1 MTKRWSAKAKMLI
14 FLSVLLANLFVIL
27 IYPEPP
33 AVLAAVPGGA
43 DPLPQEKG
51 IAEPEQW
58 QRIEDYWYEL
68 EREMRDYLPSW
79 NMHDI
84 WRREEGQPFP
94 GLGELFAGLMRYLL
108 KEVMVNVQL
117 MGQLLFLA
125 VAASLLK
132 SLQGAFGS
140 QEVARLTELVL
151 FFVLLGI
158 ALGSFS
164 LALAIGREAV
174 DTMVNIM
181 LALLPVLITLMAS
194 LGHVASAALF
204 HPLIIV
210 SVNLIANL
218 VRNVFLPLIFF
229 ATILYLLDHFS
240 PEFRINRLAS
250 FLKDISIWGIGLM
263 LTIFVGI
270 TGVQGI
276 AAGVGDAV
284 SLRTAKFMTGTFV
297 PVVGKSMADAVETV
311 LGYSLLLKNSAT
323 FIGLI
328 ILALAVIFPLLK
340 ILALVIV
347 FKFSGALIQPLGESS
362 LAAALDTMGSCLTL
376 VFAAVATVGFAF
388 FIGITIIIAISNGIV
403 MLR

>member
-1 MTKRWSAKAKMLI
+1 MK
-14 FLSVLLANLFVIL
+14 
-27 IYPEPP
+27 
-33 AVLAAVPGGA
+33 
-43 DPLPQEKG
+43 
-51 IAEPEQW
+51 
-58 QRIEDYWYEL
+58 
-68 EREMRDYLPSW
+68 DYLPSW
-79 NMHDI
+79 SIQNVW
-84 WRREEGQPFP
+84 WREDGQPFP
-94 GLGELFAGLMRYLL
+94 NLGELFAGLMRYLL
-108 KEVMVNVQL
+108 KEVLINVKI
-117 MGQLLFLA
+117 MGQLLLLA

-158 ALGSFS
+158 AMGSFS
-164 LALAIGREAV
+164 LALTIGRETV

-181 LALLPVLITLMAS
+181 LALLPVLIILMAS

-218 VRNVFLPLIFF
+218 VRNVFLHMTFF

-250 FLKDISIWGIGLM
+250 FLKDLSVWRIGLM
-263 LTIFVGI
+263 LTVFVGI
-270 TGVQGI
+270 TGVQGV

-284 SLRTAKFMTGTFV
+284 SLRTAKFLTGTFV
-297 PVVGKSMADAVETV
+297 PVVGKAMADAVETV

-323 FIGLI
+323 LIGLI

-340 ILALVIV
+340 ILALAIV
-347 FKFSGALIQPLGESS
+347 FKFAGALIQPLGESS
-362 LAAALDTMGSCLTL
+362 LAAALDTMGSCLIL

-388 FIGITIIIAISNGIV
+388 FIGITIIIAISIGIV